1 MSMTEIRPPVDLSVV
16 VPLYNEEE
24 NVELLW
30 ERLYNV
36 LKDVHRSYEVIFV
49 DDGSKDGTRDKL
61 RRLARQHP
69 NLRVILFRANFGQ
82 SAAMAA
88 GFEATRGDIVIAMDG
103 DLQNDPADIP
113 VLLEKMA
120 EGYDVVSGW
129 RKNRRDKLLLR
140 KIPSKIANRLICSIT
155 DVRLHDTGCS
165 LKAFRGEML
174 RRISLYGE
182 LHRFIPA
189 LTRMEGARIAE
200 LPVRHHARQ
209 FGKSK
214 YNLTRTFRVI
224 MDLTTIRLLMR
235 HLRNPLSFFVKF
247 SVICFLGSLLAFSI
261 ALNKVMVQN
270 KSLSDVNILVTL
282 VILLAATSVQFMFF
296 GLIGRLIVESGSRRT
311 FYQRAPDLVRT
322 RR

>member
-1 MSMTEIRPPVDLSVV
+1 
-16 VPLYNEEE
+16 
-24 NVELLW
+24 
-30 ERLYNV
+30 
-36 LKDVHRSYEVIFV
+36 
-49 DDGSKDGTRDKL
+49 
-61 RRLARQHP
+61 
-69 NLRVILFRANFGQ
+69 
-82 SAAMAA
+82 
-88 GFEATRGDIVIAMDG
+88 
-103 DLQNDPADIP
+103 
-113 VLLEKMA
+113 
-120 EGYDVVSGW
+120 
-129 RKNRRDKLLLR
+129 
-140 KIPSKIANRLICSIT
+140 
-155 DVRLHDTGCS
+155 
-165 LKAFRGEML
+165 
-174 RRISLYGE
+174 
-182 LHRFIPA
+182 
-189 LTRMEGARIAE
+189 MEGARIAE